1 VEWCQRQIAS
11 QIHRIPARIPHHK
24 DALRTV
30 ASSRDG
36 SGICPSLKIAG
47 SRTSLPD
54 PEQALASVSA
64 ATVSGKESTMRVI
77 PTFFLYSTAHR
88 YARLPLLN
96 LGNNLLD

>member
-1 VEWCQRQIAS
+1 M
-11 QIHRIPARIPHHK
+11 IPHHK

-54 PEQALASVSA
+54 PVEAPASV
-64 ATVSGKESTMRVI
+64 TMRVV

-88 YARLPLLN
+88 YARLPFVN
-96 LGNNLLD
+96 LSGTASQSAQKGAPAMSRSALDLTAPQRNLRP

>member
-1 VEWCQRQIAS
+1 M
-11 QIHRIPARIPHHK
+11 IPHHK

-88 YARLPLLN
+88 YARLPLVN
-96 LGNNLLD
+96 LPGTASQSAKKGAPAMSRSALI